1 MRFASFCAHR
11 ASFCA
16 RAASRRCSLADA
28 EVAAELVEMKLARAP
43 GLMESWS
50 WSWSESQSDELEDEL
65 EDEDEEANDDLRCRS
80 EGGASSDVGE
90 EAWEDE
96 ADA

>member
-1 MRFASFCAHR
+1 MRFASFCAR
-11 ASFCA
+11 SASFCA

-50 WSWSESQSDELEDEL
+50 WSESQSEELEDEL

-90 EAWEDE
+90 EACEDE